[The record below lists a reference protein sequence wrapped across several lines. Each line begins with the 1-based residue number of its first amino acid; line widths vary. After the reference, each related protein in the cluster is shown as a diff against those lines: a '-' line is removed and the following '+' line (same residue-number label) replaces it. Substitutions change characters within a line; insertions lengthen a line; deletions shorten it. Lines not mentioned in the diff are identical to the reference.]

1 MKLAWKTTVLFPDR
15 NWIYQTLYWSCNFIF
30 TFSRNL
36 IGPNVKGDVL
46 MVGSHLLLLASYGR
60 SCNFTGLNV
69 YTFTIDLLLI
79 IYIIVAF
86 VIRKPLIFFTML
98 SPKIK
103 TNVLLLFLLLA
114 LLLLLLLALLLSL
127 SLFAWLVF
135 TIFHCN

>member
-1 MKLAWKTTVLFPDR
+1 MKFAWKTTVLFPDR
-15 NWIYQTLYWSCNFIF
+15 NWIYQTLYWSRNFIF

-103 TNVLLLFLLLA
+103 TNVLLLFLLL
-114 LLLLLLLALLLSL
+114 LALLLSL

>member
-1 MKLAWKTTVLFPDR
+1 
-15 NWIYQTLYWSCNFIF
+15 
-30 TFSRNL
+30 
-36 IGPNVKGDVL
+36 

-60 SCNFTGLNV
+60 SRNFTGLNV

-127 SLFAWLVF
+127 SLFA
-135 TIFHCN
+135 